1 MALKEIIAPA
11 CALVLFA
18 GGVEAASTPK
28 PLRLTIPPPG
38 QFVGKFE
45 LVPLEQRC
53 LKRKPGARET
63 FVAKC
68 PVLRN
73 GHQFY
78 AVRNTYDFR
87 TLAGDYV
94 TVFGGMTTDLAS
106 TPSLTWST
114 LPPDGPGAKEFPVHD
129 AGYSSGG
136 TYSWHGKVGRTR
148 KAPYTRAEVDEILR
162 QEMVALQV
170 PAWKRIVVFEG
181 VRIGGSRGWN
191 H

>member
-1 MALKEIIAPA
+1 MGRRWAMGRFIYWLMGLA
-11 CALVLFA
+11 CAAAIILGVPALAAA
-18 GGVEAASTPK
+18 GGQPK
-28 PLRLTIPPPG
+28 PLHLTIPPPG
-38 QFVGKFE
+38 QVVGKFE

-68 PVLRN
+68 RVLRN

-87 TLAGDYV
+87 ALDGDYV

-114 LPPDGPGAKEFPVHD
+114 LPPDGPGAKELPVHD
-129 AGYSSGG
+129 AGYASGG
-136 TYSWHGKVGRTR
+136 GFATDGKRR
-148 KAPYTRAEVDEILR
+148 RPRPAPCPRPAVD
-162 QEMVALQV
+162 
-170 PAWKRIVVFEG
+170 G
-181 VRIGGSRGWN
+181 VRRRGAAPPRGAAG
-191 H
+191 